1 MTKVLRK
8 AITERSELE
17 NKYVKNETNENLK
30 TCVCYFSL
38 FLKEKCISL
47 LF

>member
-30 TCVCYFSL
+30 TCVRYFSL
-38 FLKEKCISL
+38 FLKEKYISL